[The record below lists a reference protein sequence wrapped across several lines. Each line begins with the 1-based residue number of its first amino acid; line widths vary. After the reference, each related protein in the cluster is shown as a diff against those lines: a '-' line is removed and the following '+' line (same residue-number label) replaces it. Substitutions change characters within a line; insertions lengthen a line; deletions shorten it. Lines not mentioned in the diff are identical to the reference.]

1 MKPRDIYLFAKRRF
15 DGAAGASRPRRPRRK
30 RSRGRV
36 ERARAK
42 RGGCT
47 HCLTASRTS
56 RTQASQMWA
65 PAIAAAGSWA
75 KRTTKNLNQGL
86 QIVALRL
93 PRWNANRNHWPSAV
107 VRGFRERDGLTDPDR
122 ARRRKSKKRVS
133 FFFVS
138 ALHVQYIDRRVHV
151 HHARAFPRKKT
162 KRARTQRSSLT
173 SVLKHET
180 RVVRGKTA
188 QRVD

>member
-122 ARRRKSKKRVS
+122 AKTKKQKARLV
-133 FFFVS
+133 FFRFRFTCTS
-138 ALHVQYIDRRVHV
+138 IALHVQ